1 MTAAGLVR
9 SCGVHSNKSFRL
21 RRAVGVAC
29 LSVTAA
35 LRLVASPVGEM
46 TDAAKNLLSA
56 LTPEQRAK
64 ATFSAE
70 ADERQNWHFI
80 PKDRLGL
87 TLKEMTPAQR
97 HLAYGLL
104 NSGLS
109 SKGYLKATTIMSL
122 EQILQEM
129 EGPGRKFPRDPELY
143 HFSVFGAP
151 DVHGTWGWR
160 VEGHHLSLNFTLVDG
175 AFGACTPSFMGTNP
189 GEVKNGSRAGLR
201 VLGAEEDL
209 GRALVKSLDE
219 SQRGEAVF
227 SKIAPEDVVTGAA
240 RVAAITNTV
249 GVFVGQMNAGQQ
261 AIVDQLLREY
271 CGRVRPDLASLDL
284 AQIDAAGRD
293 RIRFAWA
300 GGFEKGEKHYYRLQ
314 GPTFLLEY
322 DNTQNEGNHAHSVW
336 RNFANDFG
344 RDVLKTHLEQSH
356 AK

>member
-1 MTAAGLVR
+1 MTAAGQARFSRVQ
-9 SCGVHSNKSFRL
+9 STDSRL
-21 RRAVGVAC
+21 R
-29 LSVTAA
+29 AA
-35 LRLVASPVGEM
+35 LLAAYLTLVIGLRLAASPVGDM
-46 TDAAKNLLSA
+46 TDAAKNFLAA

-64 ATFSAE
+64 AAFAAD

-80 PKDRLGL
+80 PKERLGL
-87 TLKEMTPAQR
+87 TMKEMTPAQR

-104 NSGLS
+104 SSGLS

-122 EQILQEM
+122 EQVLQDM
-129 EGPGRKFPRDPELY
+129 EGTARRFPRDPELY
-143 HFSVFGAP
+143 HFSVFGSP

-160 VEGHHLSLNFTLVDG
+160 VEGHHLSLNFTLVEG
-175 AFGACTPSFMGTNP
+175 AFGAGTPSFMGTNP
-189 GEVKNGSRAGLR
+189 AEVRQGSRAGLR

-219 SQRGEAVF
+219 SQRNEAVF
-227 SKIAPEDVVTGAA
+227 SKIAPEDVVTGAE
-240 RVAAITNTV
+240 RVAAITNSV
-249 GVFVGQMNAGQQ
+249 GVLVGRLDAGQQ

-271 CGRVRPDLASLDL
+271 CGRLRAELASVDL

-300 GGFEKGEKHYYRLQ
+300 GGFEKGEKNYFRLQ

-322 DNTQNEGNHAHSVW
+322 DNTQNDGNHAHSVW

-344 RDVLKTHLEQSH
+344 RDVLKAHLERSH
-356 AK
+356 GK